1 MPDDIFQ
8 HRTFNLEQPTSNLE
22 HSTLK
27 FEHSTLNNQQIVSSN
42 IIQQVIQ
49 IATAAGEIILKHYN
63 TDFDIFNKSD
73 QSPLT
78 RADLESDEYICSE
91 LQRITPG
98 IPIISEET
106 ESELFEIRKSWES
119 FWLVDPLDG
128 TKEFVKKTGEF
139 TVNIGLIKQGIP
151 VIGVIYVPTKKIIFY
166 GSEES
171 GSYMIQL
178 NSSPDAQRLSVRTL
192 NKNTIDIV
200 ASRDHAGP
208 AVQKLVVSL
217 PDASLKSMGS
227 SLKFCLVASGDA
239 DVYLRDMPTMEWDT
253 AAAHAI
259 VKYAGGEIY
268 TMDGQVL
275 SYNKESLKNP
285 EILTVAEN
293 PQYWFSLINA

>member
-1 MPDDIFQ
+1 MISFNIEHSTSNIQ
-8 HRTFNLEQPTSNLE
+8 HRTFNIEHSNSNLEQPTSNL
-22 HSTLK
+22 
-27 FEHSTLNNQQIVSSN
+27 EHSTLNNQQIVSSN

-151 VIGVIYVPTKKIIFY
+151 VLGVIYVPTKKIIFY

-171 GSYMIQL
+171 GSYVIQL

-208 AVQKLVVSL
+208 SVQKLVDSL
-217 PDASLKSMGS
+217 PRCKSEINGEFAKI
-227 SLKFCLVASGDA
+227 LSGCI
-239 DVYLRDMPTMEWDT
+239 R
-253 AAAHAI
+253 
-259 VKYAGGEIY
+259 
-268 TMDGQVL
+268 
-275 SYNKESLKNP
+275 
-285 EILTVAEN
+285 
-293 PQYWFSLINA
+293 

>member
-1 MPDDIFQ
+1 MAIFT
-8 HRTFNLEQPTSNLE
+8 HCME
-22 HSTLK
+22 
-27 FEHSTLNNQQIVSSN
+27 NQ
-42 IIQQVIQ
+42 IQNGL
-49 IATAAGEIILKHYN
+49 IALQAALQGGAAIMEVYA
-63 TDFDIFNKSD
+63 TDFSVETKEDH
-73 QSPLT
+73 SPLT
-78 RADLESDEYICSE
+78 QADQKANEVIQAL
-91 LQRITPG
+91 LLPTG

-106 ESELFEIRKSWES
+106 KTLDYSTRQKWDRY
-119 FWLVDPLDG
+119 WMVDPLDG